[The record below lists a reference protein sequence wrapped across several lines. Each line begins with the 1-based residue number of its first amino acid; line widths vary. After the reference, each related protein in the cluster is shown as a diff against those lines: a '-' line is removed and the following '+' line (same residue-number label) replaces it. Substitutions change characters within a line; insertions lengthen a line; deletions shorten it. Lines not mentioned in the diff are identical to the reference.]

1 MLKLGALELGEAP
14 RLAVPFTDREPPE
27 TVAGAAA
34 RGAEIAE
41 LRVDLFSSTTAGLYG
56 WNLERFRGLATI
68 GTIRSSAEGGG
79 WKGAE
84 ATRLELFAAL
94 APRVDALDVE
104 LASTELRDEVVAM
117 AHEQGAL
124 AILSHHDFERTPGRA
139 ELGDLADAAREA
151 GADIVKIATTPRGPD
166 DLRALAG
173 LCLDRPETPLI
184 AIGMGRLGLATR
196 LLLPALGSLVTFA
209 SLDAASATAPGQ
221 VPLDEMRAWLDRL
234 FPDRNAPPTRRTPR

>member
-1 MLKLGALELGEAP
+1 MLKLGALELGGVP
-14 RLAVPFTDREPPE
+14 RLAVPFTDRESPQ

-41 LRVDLFSSTTAGLYG
+41 LRVDLFSSTTEGLYG
-56 WNLERFRGLATI
+56 WNLERFRGWATI
-68 GTIRSSAEGGG
+68 ATIRSAAEGGG

-84 ATRLELFAAL
+84 ATRLELFSAL

-104 LASTELRDEVVAM
+104 LAATELRDEVVAL

-124 AILSHHDFERTPGRA
+124 AIVSHHDFEATPSRA
-139 ELGDLADAAREA
+139 ALGELADAAQEA
-151 GADIVKIATTPRGPD
+151 GADIVKIAATPQGPD

-173 LCLDRPETPLI
+173 LCLDRPETPLVV
-184 AIGMGRLGLATR
+184 IGMGERGVATR
-196 LLLPALGSLVTFA
+196 LLLPALGSLFTFA

-221 VPLDEMRAWLDRL
+221 APLDEMRAWLDRL
-234 FPDRNAPPTRRTPR
+234 YPPAGD